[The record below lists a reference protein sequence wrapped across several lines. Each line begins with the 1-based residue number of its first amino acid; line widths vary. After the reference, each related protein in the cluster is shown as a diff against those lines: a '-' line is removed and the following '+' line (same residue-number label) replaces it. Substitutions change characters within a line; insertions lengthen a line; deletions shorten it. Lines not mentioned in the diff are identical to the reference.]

1 MSTNTENNSATTIDW
16 EPIGPPDTTIYTP
29 MTNLD
34 LTNYASISANA
45 CTTTWSTMVENAAQ
59 TEYIEKLEKH
69 IDELEEDIDYFNKTL
84 EEKNALIAFHDG
96 LIKQFMD
103 QIQELKDQVT
113 TLKGH
118 LDYVDRQCH
127 QLEVNQ
133 TVGRKEE

>member
-1 MSTNTENNSATTIDW
+1 MPTNTENNSTTTIDW
-16 EPIGPPDTTIYTP
+16 GPIGPPDTILYTP

-34 LTNYASISANA
+34 LTTYASADA
-45 CTTTWSTMVENAAQ
+45 CTTWSTTLENASQ
-59 TEYIEKLEKH
+59 TQYIEKLEKH

-103 QIQELKDQVT
+103 KIQDLEDQVT

-118 LDYVDRQCH
+118 VDYVDRQCH

>member
-1 MSTNTENNSATTIDW
+1 MPTNTENNSATTIDW
-16 EPIGPPDTTIYTP
+16 GPIGPPDTTLYTT

-45 CTTTWSTMVENAAQ
+45 CTSWSTNIENASQAQ
-59 TEYIEKLEKH
+59 YIEKLEKH

-103 QIQELKDQVT
+103 QIKELADQVT
-113 TLKGH
+113 TLNGH